1 MTASSSQIYH
11 AEMGF
16 SRAELLRE
24 IHTAVVPYPTAVQG
38 DGNVVMHLDGRCA
51 MLSISNDRNRNLG
64 SLVLPVID
72 VTIQFENFTD
82 QQYREFVKNFRI
94 RLQRGGG

>member
-1 MTASSSQIYH
+1 MNSGLRLYH

-16 SRAELLRE
+16 SREELLRE
-24 IHTAVVPYPTAVQG
+24 IHNAVVPYPITIQK
-38 DGNVVMHLDGRCA
+38 DGIVAMHLDGRSA
-51 MLSISNDRNRNLG
+51 MLRITNDRSRNLG

-72 VTIQFENFTD
+72 VTIQFENFTE
-82 QQYREFVKNFRI
+82 QQYNEFVKRFRI